1 MPSRLTTPTT
11 LEAGLYPS
19 EVGRGVGQ
27 WKYEIAPSSSPG
39 SGLSFWTQ
47 RMPPSFRDNPP
58 GGKLPVHIGRSL
70 QYTRERL
77 LGNLDRTARNSS
89 STVAPQPFHSTSATL
104 YSHTRRPPPHPVSPR
119 SSPRLGKGGP
129 PQAPRYTHTLSGSSL
144 LDPVE
149 DGASTWS
156 GRASGL
162 RWGGRSPLPEAQS
175 ASLPTRSVGFS
186 LSQER
191 EGGEVREGR
200 GKARSRGAAEAD
212 PEPLALAP
220 PSARRR
226 APWPSQ

>member
-19 EVGRGVGQ
+19 EVGRRVGQ

-77 LGNLDRTARNSS
+77 LGNLDRTARNSPS
-89 STVAPQPFHSTSATL
+89 AVTPQPFHSTSATL

-119 SSPRLGKGGP
+119 SSPRFGKGAPHKP
-129 PQAPRYTHTLSGSSL
+129 PDTHTHSQAPASWTPSKTERVPGLAVLRDS
-144 LDPVE
+144 
-149 DGASTWS
+149 DGAGAVPS
-156 GRASGL
+156 RRRRVLLYPPAAL
-162 RWGGRSPLPEAQS
+162 
-175 ASLPTRSVGFS
+175 ASLFPRKGRE
-186 LSQER
+186 ER
-191 EGGEVREGR
+191 CGRGGVRRGAEGR
-200 GKARSRGAAEAD
+200 LKPIRN
-212 PEPLALAP
+212 L
-220 PSARRR
+220 
-226 APWPSQ
+226 

>member
-19 EVGRGVGQ
+19 EVGRRVGQ
-27 WKYEIAPSSSPG
+27 WKYAIAPSTPPG

-77 LGNLDRTARNSS
+77 LRNLDRTARNSPS
-89 STVAPQPFHSTSATL
+89 AVTPQPFHSTSATL
-104 YSHTRRPPPHPVSPR
+104 YSYTRRPPPHPVSPR
-119 SSPRLGKGGP
+119 SPPRFGEGGP
-129 PQAPRYTHTLSGSSL
+129 PQAPRYTHTLRLQPPGPRRRRSAYLVWPCFG
-144 LDPVE
+144 
-149 DGASTWS
+149 TQM
-156 GRASGL
+156 GRAQSPPGGAECFSTHPQ
-162 RWGGRSPLPEAQS
+162 RWLLS
-175 ASLPTRSVGFS
+175 
-186 LSQER
+186 SQER
-191 EGGEVREGR
+191 EGGESREGR

-220 PSARRR
+220 PSAQRR
-226 APWPSQ
+226 APWPSR